1 MGVKGTQMTRP
12 SSRHPTELEL
22 EILKILWR
30 DGPSSVRHVRDALVD
45 FRDLAYTSVMTIM
58 TIMIRKGYLQRS
70 RKGKSYT
77 YTPLTTEEETA
88 RGIVDDLVD
97 RVFDG
102 SAAAAVMQLLDTTDI
117 DEAELA
123 DLRDL
128 IDRKVKEGE
137 ES

>member
-1 MGVKGTQMTRP
+1 MKGTQMTRP
-12 SSRHPTELEL
+12 PSRYPTELEL
-22 EILKILWR
+22 EILKILWC
-30 DGPSSVRHVRDALVD
+30 DGPSSVRQVRDALTD

-58 TIMIRKGYLQRS
+58 TIMTRKGYLKRS

-77 YTPLTTEEETA
+77 YTPLATEEETA
-88 RGIVDDLVD
+88 RGIVGDLVD
-97 RVFDG
+97 RVFGG

-128 IDRKVKEGE
+128 IDRRVKEGE